1 MKEFLGRIKADFL
14 LSSVL
19 CIALGLVF
27 IIWRASVLTIVA
39 NVLAV
44 VLIIIGV
51 VYMCS
56 YFLNIVTNGFSAM
69 LGLVV
74 LAVGI
79 WFLVQPKV
87 VVSLIPIVIGL
98 VLIFHSIRSIIEAV
112 DARKYGYGGWSV
124 GLIFSIISL
133 IFGIICVTNA
143 FDVMKTAT
151 VVVGIILI
159 FNGVSNIWITSRAS
173 IRQPTLERTF
183 DKSFP
188 AYPNIDI
195 SPLVGFARPPI
206 ILIQVVLPA
215 PFLPINP

>member
-1 MKEFLGRIKADFL
+1 MQDDLGYEFPYFYIGHRSYTFFSGRIKADFL

-159 FNGVSNIWITSRAS
+159 FNGVSNIWITSRATKAES
-173 IRQPTLERTF
+173 AYNKQKEFEATF
-183 DKSFP
+183 VEDRKED
-188 AYPNIDI
+188 N
-195 SPLVGFARPPI
+195 
-206 ILIQVVLPA
+206 
-215 PFLPINP
+215 

>member
-74 LAVGI
+74 LAVHM
-79 WFLVQPKV
+79 
-87 VVSLIPIVIGL
+87 VSGAAKGCCEPDTY
-98 VLIFHSIRSIIEAV
+98 SN
-112 DARKYGYGGWSV
+112 WS
-124 GLIFSIISL
+124 GAHFS
-133 IFGIICVTNA
+133 
-143 FDVMKTAT
+143 
-151 VVVGIILI
+151 
-159 FNGVSNIWITSRAS
+159 
-173 IRQPTLERTF
+173 QHQEH
-183 DKSFP
+183 
-188 AYPNIDI
+188 Y
-195 SPLVGFARPPI
+195 
-206 ILIQVVLPA
+206 
-215 PFLPINP
+215 

>member
-56 YFLNIVTNGFSAM
+56 YFLNIVTNGLSAM

-112 DARKYGYGGWSV
+112 DARKYGY
-124 GLIFSIISL
+124 
-133 IFGIICVTNA
+133 
-143 FDVMKTAT
+143 
-151 VVVGIILI
+151 
-159 FNGVSNIWITSRAS
+159 
-173 IRQPTLERTF
+173 
-183 DKSFP
+183 
-188 AYPNIDI
+188 
-195 SPLVGFARPPI
+195 
-206 ILIQVVLPA
+206 
-215 PFLPINP
+215 